1 MSDEASKNAILKRR
15 ARFIAAALASAGIG
29 AAVSC
34 GGESTQNAPQQS
46 VDAGTDAD
54 GSPQPCLG
62 ALPNDAGK
70 DADAGP
76 QPCLEPLI
84 DASSDADAE
93 PQPCLAPPPPDAGG
107 DGAPQ
112 PCLSPPA
119 PDSPKASGD

>member
-1 MSDEASKNAILKRR
+1 MTDEASKRAILRRR
-15 ARFIAAALASAGIG
+15 ARFVAAALASAGLG

-34 GGESTQNAPQQS
+34 GGESTKNAPQS
-46 VDAGTDAD
+46 AVDAGADAD

-62 ALPNDAGK
+62 ALPGDAAS

-84 DASSDADAE
+84 DAAADADAE
-93 PQPCLAPPPPDAGG
+93 PQPCLAPPPLDAGSE
-107 DGAPQ
+107 GAPQ

-119 PDSPKASGD
+119 PNSPKSGGS